1 MSDSSGHRKH
11 GNIRLTSIMF
21 EQAGQV
27 VDKLVVAQLL
37 GAREVRSATMLL
49 LLHSTE
55 DPEAL

>member
-1 MSDSSGHRKH
+1 
-11 GNIRLTSIMF
+11 MF

-37 GAREVRSATMLL
+37 GDREVRSATMLL

-55 DPEAL
+55 DPEAV